1 MWVNFRH
8 FIYYIICK
16 PINQEDYSLTANIFN
31 LCMG

>member
-8 FIYYIICK
+8 FIYYIIQQL
-16 PINQEDYSLTANIFN
+16 INQEDYSLTANIFN